1 MRVLKCTSCDL
12 LLQEIPVQRGFSAC
26 CPGCGSRVI
35 KNSSLSR
42 SGEVAITFAALAL
55 FVPAQL
61 FPLLSIN
68 LVGVPLS
75 TTVTSGGLTLLDT
88 FPLVGMLVVFCT
100 AIAPLLF
107 LVSILA
113 ANLALHFHHAKSLY
127 FATYCLKVIKH
138 WVMIDVFLVSLAVAG
153 FKVIE
158 IAEISVGPALLS
170 FVLLQVLVAFLLSRI
185 SPKRYWDVYSVNDEA
200 IQDIDIDDAKTNVQA
215 TNALSTNE
223 LNTTGFS
230 TNKVETETLIRCQH
244 CGLTQKSNHDCCF
257 RCSAKL
263 EPRVFQSLQ
272 KTWASLLAAIVFIFP
287 ANFYPI
293 SILLSNGK
301 RFEDTIFSGVA
312 GLIKQGMY
320 GIAIII
326 FTASIIVP
334 VAKIIGLLYILIC
347 IQLNVEMGRG
357 QRMKIYRFV
366 KWIGKWSMMDLCV
379 IAIMVSLIDRGNLLD
394 FTPGPGAIAF
404 GLVVVLTMI
413 SADSLDSR
421 LIWDKHEQR

>member
-12 LLQEIPVQRGFSAC
+12 LLQEIPVQRGFSAR
-26 CPGCGSRVI
+26 CPTCDSRVI

-42 SGEVAITFAALAL
+42 SGEVAIAFAALAL
-55 FVPAQL
+55 FFPAQL

-75 TTVTSGGLTLLDT
+75 TTVTSGAITLMDSFPFVGL
-88 FPLVGMLVVFCT
+88 LVIFCT
-100 AIAPLLF
+100 AFAPLLF
-107 LVSILA
+107 LVSILG
-113 ANLALHFHHAKSLY
+113 ANLALSFHHAKSL
-127 FATYCLKVIKH
+127 FVATYCLKVIKH

-170 FVLLQVLVAFLLSRI
+170 FVMLQVLVAFLLSRI
-185 SPKRYWDVYSVNDEA
+185 SPKRYWDAYSINNEA
-200 IQDIDIDDAKTNVQA
+200 LQDF
-215 TNALSTNE
+215 E
-223 LNTTGFS
+223 M
-230 TNKVETETLIRCQH
+230 NKPSNHVGNRTFKTETLIRCQH
-244 CGLTQKSNHDCCF
+244 CGLTQESNHQHCF

-263 EPRVFQSLQ
+263 ESRVFQSVQ
-272 KTWASLLAAIVFIFP
+272 KTWASLLAAVIFIFP

-334 VAKIIGLLYILIC
+334 VAKIVGLLYILIC
-347 IQLNVEMGRG
+347 IHLKVTIGRR
-357 QRMKIYRFV
+357 QRMKMYRFV

-413 SADSLDSR
+413 SAESLDSR